1 MNLAEYRATVAKVP
15 NAFLQHVV
23 YDGLDAGVS
32 RASGVP
38 RSQVEIFAGG
48 ATRVQQLKIDVGC
61 LIHLLLDHVVV
72 ALDLLRVA
80 FPYTRNHFEC
90 SVQGHRDGAVV
101 VDDVSQLGL
110 EKRNDFSATCMESG
124 AISRRKQFSAQVH
137 SFLAFGARGP
147 IREPKHGHM
156 CSLDA
161 VDDSP
166 SEASL
171 QLQAHFGN
179 ASLERVHVRDGRFF
193 EQLEQVDGVL

>member
-80 FPYTRNHFEC
+80 FPYTRNHFGC
-90 SVQGHRDGAVV
+90 SVQGHRDGARADARTRGAGADACRASAIRYNQLFPNVLQQRQKNIYKA
-101 VDDVSQLGL
+101 VSTQ
-110 EKRNDFSATCMESG
+110 T
-124 AISRRKQFSAQVH
+124 
-137 SFLAFGARGP
+137 P
-147 IREPKHGHM
+147 
-156 CSLDA
+156 
-161 VDDSP
+161 
-166 SEASL
+166 
-171 QLQAHFGN
+171 
-179 ASLERVHVRDGRFF
+179 
-193 EQLEQVDGVL
+193 